1 VGEKWIFETAYRWE
15 WGFCYEIRG
24 GGRLEK
30 ILGEKKQDHCSK
42 NKTIV
47 PKIRSW

>member
-1 VGEKWIFETAYRWE
+1 MRFWGEKWIFEMAYRCE

-30 ILGEKKQDHCSK
+30 ILGE
-42 NKTIV
+42 
-47 PKIRSW
+47 